1 MADEIVWTVM
11 TDPRAAPLIEQLNRH
26 YVELYAEE
34 FGEDATGEMTRY
46 PPERFMPPE
55 GAFMLIL
62 RGGVAIAGGAFKSY
76 GPDTAE
82 IKRMWTDENHR
93 REGLAQKV
101 LDQLEMQAKRQG
113 YSKIYLTTGFLQTP
127 AMALYQRAGYTPLFD
142 TSVDPRTYGVM
153 PFEKALG

>member
-11 TDPRAAPLIEQLNRH
+11 TDPRAAPLIEQLHRH

-55 GAFMLIL
+55 GNFMLIL
-62 RGGVAIAGGAFKSY
+62 RDGVAIAGGAFKSY
-76 GPDTAE
+76 GPGTAE
-82 IKRMWTDENHR
+82 IKRMWTDENRR

-101 LDQLEMQAKRQG
+101 LDQLEAQARRQG

-142 TSVDPRTYGVM
+142 TSADPRTYVVM

>member
-1 MADEIVWTVM
+1 MVDEIVWTVM

-34 FGEDATGEMTRY
+34 FGEEAAAEMTRY

-62 RGGVAIAGGAFKSY
+62 RDGVAIAGGAFKSY
-76 GPDTAE
+76 GPETAE
-82 IKRMWTDENHR
+82 IKRMWTDERRR

-101 LDQLEMQAKRQG
+101 LGLLEAKAKRQG
-113 YSKIYLTTGFLQTP
+113 YTKMYLTTGYRQTP

-142 TSVDPRTYGVM
+142 TAADLRTYVVL
-153 PFEKALG
+153 PFEKSLG